1 MLSPHGGRRT
11 SPDPPT
17 GNPPRRSTDTI
28 VGMFSPLFLKDA
40 AERAVATFAQTLVA
54 LVGTNAVDILS
65 VNLADSL
72 KASLVAGALSLVKS
86 LAAARGPIGDDSAS
100 AVRLDG

>member
-1 MLSPHGGRRT
+1 MFT
-11 SPDPPT
+11 ST
-17 GNPPRRSTDTI
+17 
-28 VGMFSPLFLKDA
+28 FLKDA

-54 LVGTNAVDILS
+54 LVGTNAVDILT
-65 VNLADSL
+65 VDLADSV

-86 LAAARGPIGDDSAS
+86 IAAARGPIGDDSAS